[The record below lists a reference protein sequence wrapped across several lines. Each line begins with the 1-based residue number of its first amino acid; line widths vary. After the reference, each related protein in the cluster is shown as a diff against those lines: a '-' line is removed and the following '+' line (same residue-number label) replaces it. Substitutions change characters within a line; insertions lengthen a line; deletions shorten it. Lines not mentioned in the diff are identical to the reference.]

1 MVHTT
6 RELIKHGCEK
16 LVASSTSA
24 MLDSQVLL
32 AHLTNKS
39 RTWLL
44 AHPEAIVTTDIE
56 NQYYDSID
64 QMIAG
69 VPLPYIISQWEFY
82 GMSFK
87 LTPDT
92 LIPRPET
99 ELIVEHA
106 LSWARSHSGDNTVLD
121 IGTGSGC
128 IAIALAKYCPNFH
141 VTALDISHPALI
153 IASHNARVHQVQNR
167 VQFFQADLRVPFPL
181 LTDQA
186 HRFDIICSNPPYIP
200 SQQLT
205 KLPVSQF
212 EPRNALDGG
221 QSGVEL
227 ISALLTQ
234 AVMLLKQDGL
244 FLMEINS
251 SHAEM
256 AVSLTAEHFQGAVIQ
271 LKEDLA
277 GKERLVVIENPNI
290 WQTLR

>member
-1 MVHTT
+1 MAHTT
-6 RELIKHGCEK
+6 RELIKQGYEK
-16 LVASSTSA
+16 LIATSTSA
-24 MLDSQVLL
+24 LLDSQVLL
-32 AHLTNKS
+32 SHLTNKS

-44 AHPEAIVTTDIE
+44 AHPEATVNTAIE

-69 VPLPYIISQWEFY
+69 VPLPYIIGKWEFY

-106 LSWARSHSGDNTVLD
+106 LSWALTHSGDKNVLD
-121 IGTGSGC
+121 IGSGSGC
-128 IAIALAKYCPNFH
+128 IAVALAKYSPHFH

-153 IASHNARVHQVQNR
+153 IASHNAHLHHVQNR
-167 VQFFQADLRVPFPL
+167 VHLFQADLRFPFPL
-181 LTDQA
+181 LTNQS

-200 SQQLT
+200 TQNIA

-221 QSGVEL
+221 LSGIEL
-227 ISALLTQ
+227 ILAVLTQ
-234 AVMLLKQDGL
+234 AVLLLKPNGL
-244 FLMEINS
+244 FLMEIDS
-251 SHAEM
+251 SHAEK
-256 AVSLTAEHFQGAVIQ
+256 AVSLTAEHFQGAVIY
-271 LKEDLA
+271 LKADLA
-277 GKERLVVIENPNI
+277 GKDRMVVVETPDD
-290 WQTLR
+290 W

>member
-1 MVHTT
+1 MAHTT
-6 RELIKHGCEK
+6 RELIKHGYEK
-16 LVASSTSA
+16 LVATSTSA
-24 MLDSQVLL
+24 LLDSQVLL
-32 AHLTNKS
+32 SHLTNKS

-44 AHPEAIVTTDIE
+44 AHPEATVNTDIE
-56 NQYYDSID
+56 NLYYDSID

-69 VPLPYIISQWEFY
+69 VPLPYIVGQWEFY

-106 LSWARSHSGDNTVLD
+106 LSWAQTHSGDINVLD

-128 IAIALAKYCPNFH
+128 IAVALAKYSPDFH

-153 IASHNARVHQVQNR
+153 IASHNAHVHQVQNR
-167 VQFFQADLRVPFPL
+167 VHLFQADLRVPFPL
-181 LTDQA
+181 LTDQS

-200 SQQLT
+200 TQYLA

-221 QSGVEL
+221 QAGIEL
-227 ISALLTQ
+227 MSALLPQ
-234 AVMLLKQDGL
+234 AVLLLKQDGL
-244 FLMEINS
+244 FLMEIDS
-251 SHAEM
+251 SYAEK

-271 LKEDLA
+271 LKVDLA
-277 GKERLVVIENPNI
+277 GKERLIVVENPNNYK
-290 WQTLR
+290 TLS